1 MGDST
6 FKISVAEVFQQE
18 LHSIYCEREQS
29 AFEAIIVQ
37 SFISHLHFNTSPIC
51 VLIANIKMQKSSK
64 FKENSK
70 IGKSLKNAPHTL
82 PQILK
87 EVFS

>member
-1 MGDST
+1 MGAST
-6 FKISVAEVFQQE
+6 SKISAAEVFQQE
-18 LHSIYCEREQS
+18 LNSKCEREQS

-37 SFISHLHFNTSPIC
+37 SFISHLHFKTSPIC
-51 VLIANIKMQKSSK
+51 AVIANIKTQKSRK

-70 IGKSLKNAPHTL
+70 IGKSLKNTPHIL